1 MGFLNAMLLLG
12 SAAFVVPLGIHLLNR
27 ARFQSVDWA
36 AMHLLDVSDQQ
47 NARQIEWRSLLLLLL
62 RCLIPVVLAVCMAR
76 PLVQT
81 AAVGGTGGRSTT
93 ALLLDTS
100 FSMQG
105 QAGDG
110 DGETRGWEQA
120 EATAS
125 RIVDG
130 LAGQAELAVV
140 ALGGEATRAG
150 DVVRRDPRP
159 ALGAIAR
166 LTASAVSLDAAGGLR
181 LAEQTLDASRE
192 PHRQLV
198 LVSDFQQRDWSE
210 SVEAAV
216 TAIRRGWEDAA
227 VRPELHL
234 IPVPVSP
241 QANVSASFDAI
252 ANEVTLLGE
261 PVDLQIS
268 LENHGSQP
276 VVAVPMRF
284 SVDGREL
291 MSRKVDLPAAGR
303 SQLGLTV
310 DFEKPGTHQALVE
323 IDDPAGWITA
333 DDADS
338 LQLQTLPTRRVLMI
352 EQDPRPALFDCETGY
367 LQLALES
374 SARDAGE
381 GQAAVVRRT
390 SVAELREAMVTES
403 DVVVLADV
411 PQLPD
416 DAVGWLAARVASGG
430 LLCVFAGEGL
440 DPAWYERAVGP
451 ASPHPLL
458 PWRYGETAAT
468 TDGGEAGEAKDAG
481 SETFRSGPSPDPLL
495 AFFDDPQHGRL
506 DAVRLDAWRTLEPWA
521 EDRPAEVLLTAEH
534 GQPMLVAAAFGEGR
548 VLQWALAADE
558 ASGSLPLEP
567 VFVPLMQR
575 LLLLDLSRA
584 TPRRPDDRRQES
596 SLAPLTAAEQT
607 TLAQRLGATLH
618 ASAEAFLAHD
628 RNRRGG
634 QEVWRWLLAVVV
646 ALLFA
651 EMLLAGRLTRRG
663 GR

>member
-27 ARFQSVDWA
+27 ARFHSVDWA
-36 AMHLLDVSDQQ
+36 AMHLLDEGDLQ

-62 RCLIPVVLAVCMAR
+62 RCLIPIVLAVCMAR

-81 AAVGGTGGRSTT
+81 AAVGGTSGRSTT
-93 ALLLDTS
+93 VLLLDTS
-100 FSMQG
+100 YSMQG
-105 QAGDG
+105 KAGDG

-120 EATAS
+120 QATAS

-140 ALGGEATRAG
+140 ALGGEAMRAG

-166 LTASAVSLDAAGGLR
+166 LAASAVSLDVAGGLR
-181 LAEQTLDASRE
+181 LAEETLNASRE

-198 LVSDFQQRDWSE
+198 LVSDFQQSDWTE
-210 SVEAAV
+210 SVEAAA
-216 TAIRRGWEDAA
+216 TAIRRSWDDAA

-234 IPVPVSP
+234 IPLPVPP
-241 QANVSASFDAI
+241 QANVSVSFDAV
-252 ANEVTLLGE
+252 AHEVTLLGE
-261 PVDLQIS
+261 PVDLQVT
-268 LENHGSQP
+268 LENHGIEP
-276 VVAVPMRF
+276 VAAVPMRF

-291 MSRKVDLPAAGR
+291 LSRKVDLPAAGR
-303 SQLGLTV
+303 SQLVLSV
-310 DFEKPGTHQALVE
+310 DFEKPGTHQAQVQ

-352 EQDPRPALFDCETGY
+352 EQDPRPSLFDCETGY

-374 SARDAGE
+374 SANDAGE

-390 SVAELREAMVTES
+390 SVADLREAMIAES

-416 DAVGWLAARVASGG
+416 DAVGWLATRVASGG
-430 LLCVFAGEGL
+430 LLCVFAGERLG
-440 DPAWYERAVGP
+440 PAWYERALGP

-458 PWRYGETAAT
+458 PWRYGEIAAN

-481 SETFRSGPSPDPLL
+481 SETFRDGPSPDPLL

-506 DAVRLDAWRTLEPWA
+506 AAVRLEAWRTLEPWA
-521 EDRPAEVLLTAEH
+521 ADRLSEVLLSAEH

-575 LLLLDLSRA
+575 LLLLDLSMA
-584 TPRRPDDRRQES
+584 TPRRQDDRRQES
-596 SLAPLTAAEQT
+596 SLAALAAAERMS
-607 TLAQRLGATLH
+607 LAQRLGATLH
-618 ASAEAFLAHD
+618 ASAEEFLAHD